1 MPITPEWKEWREVAR
16 WHGITPERF
25 RKRRLAGMP
34 LKEAATKPLQREPSD
49 ITKEQYEIARSNGIT
64 SQLAYQRYELL
75 FWSIE
80 DAITKKPQKTDEDYL
95 YWREIAKK
103 NGISYV
109 TYWRRVKDGYTH
121 QEAATMEKF
130 KRGRK
135 KHGEQGKET

>member
-1 MPITPEWKEWREVAR
+1 
-16 WHGITPERF
+16 
-25 RKRRLAGMP
+25 MP
-34 LKEAATKPLQREPSD
+34 LEEAATAPLQRTPSD
-49 ITKEQYEIARSNGIT
+49 LTSEHYEIARSNGIA

-80 DAITKKPQKTDEDYL
+80 DAITKKPRKIDEDYL
-95 YWREIAKK
+95 YWREKAKE

-109 TYWRRVKDGYTH
+109 TYWRRVRKEGYSH

-135 KHGEQGKET
+135 KHGEQET